1 MNTSTTAP
9 TIRRGTEA
17 DADAVSSFG
26 RRAFSDTFAA
36 DNQPEDLATYLASA
50 FSPDVQRREL
60 QNPATTCLMME
71 RHGVLIAYAMLC
83 DDKASPHVTADHP
96 MELVRFYVDKSA
108 HGTGVAQSLMSA
120 CVDTAASRGAGTLF
134 LGVWERN
141 TRAIR
146 FYNAQ
151 GFAEVGRQTF
161 AMGDDVQQDLVLA
174 RPVAP

>member
-1 MNTSTTAP
+1 MCSN
-9 TIRRGTEA
+9 
-17 DADAVSSFG
+17 
-26 RRAFSDTFAA
+26 
-36 DNQPEDLATYLASA
+36 
-50 FSPDVQRREL
+50 
-60 QNPATTCLMME
+60 
-71 RHGVLIAYAMLC
+71 
-83 DDKASPHVTADHP
+83 
-96 MELVRFYVDKSA
+96 
-108 HGTGVAQSLMSA
+108 
-120 CVDTAASRGAGTLF
+120 TAASRGAGTLF